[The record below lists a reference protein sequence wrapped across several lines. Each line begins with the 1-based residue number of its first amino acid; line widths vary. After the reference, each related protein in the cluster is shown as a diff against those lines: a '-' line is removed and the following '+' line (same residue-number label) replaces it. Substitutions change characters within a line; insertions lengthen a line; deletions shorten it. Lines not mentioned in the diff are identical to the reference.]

1 MALDEK
7 KWQQWIG
14 LNLWEQL
21 QKEKTTAH
29 RVFSSEQGWIERWN
43 EELVISY
50 YEPNFR
56 DALIPL
62 LKTWS
67 KQINFKYARL
77 WGRHLLKEESK
88 KNSPE
93 LMEGIYPNSSL
104 LTVQERGVFFQIDFQ
119 SGYSLGLFLDQRNN
133 RDFVKQQK
141 PRKLLNCFAYTGS
154 FSVMAAL
161 NGSETLSLDLS
172 QKTLERAKEN
182 FRLNQLDPAFHRF
195 WAEDVRESLP
205 KLQRRRETFDMII
218 LDPPT
223 FSRGIKGKPFQVGQ
237 DLKSLILE
245 AVPLLLPQG
254 KILVS
259 TNCSRI
265 SKPSLI
271 QMCRSTLTSRQFQIH
286 HELPLPDIP
295 EKLSAQAVW
304 LLLK

>member
-14 LNLWEQL
+14 FSLWEQL

-29 RVFSSEQGWIERWN
+29 RVFSAEQGWIERWN

-77 WGRHLLKEESK
+77 WGRHLLKEETK

-93 LMEGIYPNSSL
+93 LMEGVYPNSPL
-104 LTVQERGVFFQIDFQ
+104 LTLQERGVFFQIDFQ

-133 RDFVKQQK
+133 RDFVKRQN

-161 NGSETLSLDLS
+161 KGSETLNLDLS

-223 FSRGIKGKPFQVGQ
+223 FSRGIKGKPFQVEQ

-245 AVPLLLPQG
+245 SLPLLLPQG

-259 TNCSRI
+259 TNCSRL
-265 SKPSLI
+265 SETALH
-271 QMCRSTLTSRQFQIH
+271 QLCRSALRSRSTQFH
-286 HELPLPDIP
+286 CESPLPDIP
-295 EKLSAQAVW
+295 KKFAAKTIWLS
-304 LLLK
+304 LN